1 MSVVGDFDKN
11 LDMDSEGFISSVEQ
25 KLILLAPITEFMIKK
40 QLSDL
45 GVTRETLTPFKAK
58 KFIDKMTEALQLCLG
73 PEGSKL
79 ARKMMLKELRVH
91 SPDNDDDDIV

>member
-1 MSVVGDFDKN
+1 MSVGGDVDKN
-11 LDMDSEGFISSVEQ
+11 LDMDSEGFILSVEQ

-40 QLSDL
+40 QLSDM
-45 GVTRETLTPFKAK
+45 GVTRETLTPPKAK

-73 PEGSKL
+73 PEGSIL

-91 SPDNDDDDIV
+91 SPAEEKDII